1 MGKFII
7 TEEEKKHIRKLYEQ
21 SPQQEP
27 ITPQND
33 LEALKAQESELNAKL
48 SDVQNKLS
56 NLKRVS
62 ELEQKQQIIS
72 DLQKRLDEIEKYLK
86 DSCGKLFKSKM
97 CKTYFSEQEKIS
109 AQIDRLRGLAQEI
122 EGGEGGGY
130 KSGSD
135 SKEKSHE
142 KVSNWVIA
150 LGSVVTLLTTI
161 LGKVGVRM
169 GDDQENNG

>member
-33 LEALKAQESELNAKL
+33 LEALKAEESELNAKL

-72 DLQKRLDEIEKYLK
+72 DLQKRLDEIEEYLK
-86 DSCGKLFKSKM
+86 KSCNKPFKPKM
-97 CKTYFSEQEKIS
+97 CKTYFREQGKISEQ
-109 AQIDRLRGLAQEI
+109 IDSLRGLAQEI
-122 EGGEGGGY
+122 EGGDGGY
-130 KSGSD
+130 RSGSD
-135 SKEKSHE
+135 GKEKSHE

-150 LGSVVTLLTTI
+150 IGGALSLLYTLL
-161 LGKVGVRM
+161 GKFGVKM
-169 GDDQENNG
+169 SSNQESNG

>member
-33 LEALKAQESELNAKL
+33 LETLKAQESELNAKL

-56 NLKRVS
+56 TLKKVS
-62 ELEQKQQIIS
+62 ELEQKKQIIS

-109 AQIDRLRGLAQEI
+109 AQIDKLRGLSQEI
-122 EGGEGGGY
+122 EGGDGEGY
-130 KSGSD
+130 RSSREKD
-135 SKEKSHE
+135 EKSHE
-142 KVSNWVIA
+142 KVTNWVLA

-161 LGKVGVRM
+161 LGKVGVHM
-169 GDDQENNG
+169 GGDQENNG